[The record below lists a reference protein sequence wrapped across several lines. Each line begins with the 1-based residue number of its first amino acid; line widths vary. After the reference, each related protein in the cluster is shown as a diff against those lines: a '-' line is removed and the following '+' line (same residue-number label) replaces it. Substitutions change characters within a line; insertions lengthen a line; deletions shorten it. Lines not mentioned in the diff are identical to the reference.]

1 MVTRGTREFQRR
13 VRDRLVRLKDLP
25 DGERPRER
33 VCRLGPEALS
43 TAELLAVALR
53 TGSGGKT
60 ALGLAQ
66 QLLSLG
72 RETAGPGRELGY
84 LVEAPVEEICSVRGM
99 GPAKAAQVKAA
110 LELGKRAAAEA
121 GHSRTSIRCPS
132 DVGDLLVKEMKHLD
146 KEQFRTVLLNTK
158 NRVVGVEVISVG
170 SLNESIVHPREIF
183 KPAVRKSAAAVIL
196 AHNHPSGDPNPSAE
210 DVNVTR
216 RLIEAGQILGI
227 EVLDHVVVGEE
238 RFVSLREAG
247 LAWR

>member
-1 MVTRGTREFQRR
+1 
-13 VRDRLVRLKDLP
+13 LP
-25 DGERPRER
+25 DDDRPRER

-53 TGSGGKT
+53 TGSGGVT

-84 LVEAPVEEICSVRGM
+84 LMGAPVEEICGVRGM
-99 GPAKAAQVKAA
+99 GAAKTAQVKAA
-110 LELGKRAAAEA
+110 LELGRRAAAEA
-121 GHSRTSIRCPS
+121 GLPRAAIRCPS

-158 NRVVGVEVISVG
+158 NQVVGIEVISVG

-210 DVNVTR
+210 DVEVTR
-216 RLIEAGQILGI
+216 RLIEAGGILGI
-227 EVLDHVVVGEE
+227 EVLDHVVIGDD
-238 RFVSLREAG
+238 RFFSLREAG